1 MSARALDEPGLWGDL
16 DAETREKI
24 IGAMRRRRIGRG
36 ETLIE
41 RGAASETLYI
51 VQFGQFGVIGMIG
64 SLTGEV
70 VAEIGKDQLIGEMG
84 FFTGDPR
91 GATVVA
97 LRDSEILEIDR
108 PAYER
113 LVEAYPE
120 VSRVVMRALAKR
132 LARLAAFAN
141 QGMVQNRRIGVIA
154 LVQAGAA
161 PPPPGFVAS
170 LSRSLGAFAAV
181 AVLDAKAAANAG
193 VEADAHA
200 FSDWLGEV
208 ESQHDLV
215 LCLTDAEL
223 TPWTKAALH
232 GADELLLVAAGGP
245 ELSNPV
251 EAYALDLF
259 PAKRRRLATIAP
271 TFPLDSAP
279 VAPWLGGREIFMI
292 HRLALDAPADFDALA
307 RFLTGQAI
315 GFVAGA
321 GGALGLTHIGVFK
334 AFAERG
340 IVFDMFGGSSIGS
353 GVAAAFAG
361 LKTPEQVE
369 ADIHEI
375 FVRNAALKKFTFPR
389 YGLLDHTILETTL
402 AATSKGEAIEDLWR
416 PFFAVTTD
424 LSIYMSRVIRRGAV
438 WQAVRASCAIPGVLP
453 PFFDE
458 DGHMLVDG
466 AVSDNV
472 PIAPMRALKTGPNLI
487 LDLRADEHRIYDV
500 DSRDIPSRGK
510 LLLNLLAPPS
520 RRGLPKCPG
529 PASVIQQ
536 SIFSNVGERAR
547 PRAAMDLLLHPAICP
562 GASFMSWDMH
572 RDMIEHAYRQALLEL
587 DALEARDNPALALMK
602 RLSQPDH
609 AASAAARKSAR

>member
-1 MSARALDEPGLWGDL
+1 MTSRSLDEPGLWGDL
-16 DAETREKI
+16 DAATKEKI
-24 IGAMRRRRIGRG
+24 IGAMRRRRVGRG
-36 ETLIE
+36 ETLVE
-41 RGAASETLYI
+41 RGAPSETLYI

-108 PAYER
+108 PAYDR
-113 LVEAYPE
+113 LAEAYPE

-141 QGMVQNRRIGVIA
+141 QGMVQNRRIGVIV
-154 LVQAGAA
+154 LVQAGGA
-161 PPPPGFVAS
+161 PPPPGFVAA
-170 LSRSLGAFAAV
+170 LTRALGAFAAV
-181 AVLDAKAAANAG
+181 AVLDSDAAAARFG
-193 VEADAHA
+193 ADGHGFA
-200 FSDWLGEV
+200 DWLGEV
-208 ESQHDLV
+208 ESAHDLV
-215 LCLTDAEL
+215 LCIADPEL

-232 GADELLLVAAGGP
+232 GADELLLVASGGP
-245 ELSNPV
+245 ATFNPV

-259 PAKRRRLATIAP
+259 PAKRRRLATVAP
-271 TFPLDSAP
+271 TRPPDCPP
-279 VAPWLGGREIFMI
+279 VASWLRGRETFMI
-292 HRLALDAPADFDALA
+292 HRLALDAPADFHALA

-321 GGALGLTHIGVFK
+321 GGALGMAHIGVFK
-334 AFAERG
+334 AFAEHG
-340 IVFDMFGGSSIGS
+340 VVFDMFGGSSTGS
-353 GVAAAFAG
+353 GVAATFAR
-361 LKTPEQVE
+361 LKTPEQLE

-375 FVRNAALKKFTFPR
+375 FVRNAAMKKFASPR
-389 YGLLDHTILETTL
+389 LGLLDHTILEATL
-402 AATSKGEAIEDLWR
+402 TANSKGEAIEDLWR
-416 PFFAVTTD
+416 PFFAVATD

-472 PIAPMRALKTGPNLI
+472 PIAPMRALKSGPNLI
-487 LDLRADEHRIYDV
+487 LDLRAGDHRMNDL
-500 DSRDIPSRGK
+500 DARDMPGRGK
-510 LLLNLLAPPS
+510 LLRSLTEPP
-520 RRGLPKCPG
+520 RGDPEFPS

-536 SIFSNVGERAR
+536 SIFSSFGERAR
-547 PRAAMDLLLHPAICP
+547 PRAATDLLMHPSVCR

-572 RDMIEHAYRQALLEL
+572 GEMIEHAYRQALLQL
-587 DALEARDNPALALMK
+587 DALEAKGDPALAAMK
-602 RLSQPDH
+602 RLSRPNY
-609 AASAAARKSAR
+609 SAAAAARNSAR